1 MISVLETLKTE
12 RMSKV
17 IFQKTAAILK
27 IYYFG
32 DDSGFNYCLSV
43 EDLN

>member
-17 IFQKTAAILK
+17 IFQKIAVMLK

-32 DDSGFNYCLSV
+32 DDSGFNYCLW
-43 EDLN
+43 LRN

>member
-1 MISVLETLKTE
+1 MISVLQTFKTE

-32 DDSGFNYCLSV
+32 DDSGFYYCLSV